1 MDLGA
6 VTSLLKQSHLP
17 TEGLS
22 DHLGNTFVLRE
33 NGRVIGAIGYE
44 QYGKTALLRSLV
56 VDDRARGKGHGRTLL
71 ERGVAAMRS
80 AGIEQAYGLTTT
92 IPDLLARSGWSE
104 LARNELPASLG
115 ASAELSGACPETARA
130 FHLSLGGA

>member
-6 VTSLLKQSHLP
+6 VTSLLKQSKLP
-17 TEGLS
+17 TEGVS
-22 DHLGNTFVLRE
+22 DHMGNLFVLRE
-33 NGRVIGAIGYE
+33 NSRVIGAIGYE
-44 QYGKTALLRSLV
+44 RYGNTALLRSLV
-56 VDDRARGKGHGRTLL
+56 VDDRMRGKGHGRILL
-71 ERGVAAMRS
+71 ERGVEEMRR

-104 LARNELPASLG
+104 LARNELPSSLG

-130 FHLSLGGA
+130 FRLSLGGA